1 LKFSDDRTAG
11 RHKDSKKDL
20 QMLPPINVPDRQ
32 AEAFPV
38 LSPAQVDRIRPY
50 ATVRS
55 VHAGEVLF
63 EPGAAGMSCFVV
75 LSGKLDIAVPGLSGE
90 RVFVTYGPGQF
101 SGEVVLIS
109 GARALSRGR
118 VAEAGEFLE
127 LAPDALRSLIA
138 KDAELS
144 DIFMRAFI
152 LRRLALISVGWSNV
166 TVLGSQHSSDTLRLR
181 EFLTRN
187 GHPYA
192 YVDLDRDKGAQ
203 ELLDRFGIRL
213 EEIPVVICSAT
224 RAVLRNPTNQKL
236 AECLGLTSRVDAS
249 RVYDVA
255 IVGAGPAGLAAAVY
269 AASEGLD
276 AVMIESEFPGG
287 QAGASSR
294 IENYVGFPMG
304 ISGQELS
311 NRAVVQAEK
320 FGAQMMVGEKVVR
333 IRCDVRPYQLTLEN
347 GVVIDAQSIVLATG
361 AQYNKPKAGNLERY
375 EGQGIYYAATF
386 MEAQLCTGEEVIV
399 VGGANSAGQAAVFL
413 AETVQKVY
421 MLVRGKQLSDTMS
434 RYLIR
439 RIVEN
444 PKIEIHFQTEIVGLE
459 GDSHLERVSWVDR
472 AAGRESTHDIRHV
485 FIMAGASPRT
495 EWLRECVALDEQGF
509 ILTGRDLDTALA
521 SAPIKWPLSRPPQM
535 LETSLPGVFAVGD
548 IRSGNVKRVAS
559 AVGEGSISIHLVQRA
574 LAEI

>member
-1 LKFSDDRTAG
+1 
-11 RHKDSKKDL
+11 
-20 QMLPPINVPDRQ
+20 MLPPINAPDRQ

-38 LSPAQVDRIRPY
+38 LNPAQVDRIRPY
-50 ATVRS
+50 AKIRAVQ
-55 VHAGEVLF
+55 AGEVLF
-63 EPGAAGMSCFVV
+63 EPGAQGMSCFVV
-75 LSGKLDIAVPGLSGE
+75 LSGKLDIAMPSISGE

-118 VAEAGEFLE
+118 VAEPGEFLE
-127 LAPDALRSLIA
+127 LAPDALRALIA
-138 KDAELS
+138 KDAEMS

-152 LRRLALISVGWSNV
+152 LRRMALISEGWGNV
-166 TVLGSQHSSDTLRLR
+166 TMLGSQHSSDTLRLR

-192 YVDLDRDKGAQ
+192 YVDLDRDKEAQ
-203 ELLDRFGIRL
+203 EILDRFGVKL
-213 EEIPVVICSAT
+213 DEIPVVICSASES
-224 RAVLRNPTNQKL
+224 VLRNPTNQKL
-236 AECLGLTSRVDAS
+236 ADCLGLASRIDVS

-276 AVMIESEFPGG
+276 AVMIESAFPGG
-287 QAGASSR
+287 QAGASSK

-311 NRAVVQAEK
+311 SRAVVQAEK
-320 FGAQMMVGEKVVR
+320 FGARMMVGEKVVK
-333 IRCDVRPYQLTLEN
+333 IRCDERPYQLTLEN
-347 GVVIDAQSIVLATG
+347 GEVIETRSIVLATG
-361 AQYNKPKAGNLERY
+361 AQYNKPKVKNLGRY
-375 EGQGIYYAATF
+375 EGQGVYYAATF

-399 VGGANSAGQAAVFL
+399 IGGANSAGQAAVFL

-434 RYLIR
+434 RYLIQ

-444 PKIEIHFQTEIVGLE
+444 PAIELHFQTEVVALE
-459 GDSHLERVSWVDR
+459 GDSHLERVTWVDR
-472 AAGRESTHDIRHV
+472 ATSKESTHDIRHIFV
-485 FIMAGASPRT
+485 MAGASPST
-495 EWLRECVALDEQGF
+495 EWLRECLALDERGF
-509 ILTGRDLDTALA
+509 ILTGRDLDAALA

-559 AVGEGSISIHLVQRA
+559 AVGEGSISIHLVHRA
-574 LAEI
+574 LTEV